1 MKKWKKAVLIGAG
14 AFAVVAGIAA
24 VVCIA
29 HYVGFAES
37 AGLKKTDYRTEELR
51 VEYDGI
57 SLYGKA
63 LIPDGDGPFPTVLY
77 AHGAESDYKADMTTL
92 KSLAM
97 SGIACYTFDF
107 YGWTDR
113 STGPQGVHWFHD
125 VPRGVDDSYE
135 KKVLQQV
142 EDLNAVI
149 EAAKGWDFVDTSRL
163 YLVGSSMGGATV
175 ATAAVTHSDD
185 IRGIV
190 LQYPAI
196 NLNLDATVSGAPLDV
211 NGYTGPVL
219 ILQGTKDVIVPIEMS
234 QNLTAHY
241 NTLRDD
247 HAELVIYEG
256 QPHVFTGKYKVL
268 AAKEIYR
275 FLEETAS

>member
-1 MKKWKKAVLIGAG
+1 
-14 AFAVVAGIAA
+14 
-24 VVCIA
+24 
-29 HYVGFAES
+29 
-37 AGLKKTDYRTEELR
+37 
-51 VEYDGI
+51 
-57 SLYGKA
+57 
-63 LIPDGDGPFPTVLY
+63 
-77 AHGAESDYKADMTTL
+77 
-92 KSLAM
+92 M
-97 SGIACYTFDF
+97 SGVACYTFDF

-135 KKVLQQV
+135 KKVLRQV

-149 EAAKGWDFVDTSRL
+149 EAAKGCAFVDTSRL
-163 YLVGSSMGGATV
+163 YLAGSSMGGATV

-190 LQYPAI
+190 LEYPAI
-196 NLNLDATVSGAPLDV
+196 NLNPEAMVSGAPLDV

-219 ILQGTKDVIVPIEMS
+219 ILQGTKDVIVPMEMS

-256 QPHVFTGKYKVL
+256 QSHVFTGKYKVL

-275 FLEETAS
+275 FLEKTAS

>member
-1 MKKWKKAVLIGAG
+1 MKKWMKAVLIGAG

-24 VVCIA
+24 IVCIA
-29 HYVGFAES
+29 HYVGFPEP
-37 AGLKKTDYRTEELR
+37 AGPEKTGCRTETLC
-51 VEYDGI
+51 VEYDVI

-63 LIPDGDGPFPTVLY
+63 LIPDGDGPFPTVIY
-77 AHGAESDYKADMTTL
+77 THGAESDDKADMTTL
-92 KSLAM
+92 KGLAM
-97 SGIACYTFDF
+97 SGVACYTFDF

-125 VPRGVDDSYE
+125 VPGGVDDSYE
-135 KKVLQQV
+135 KKVLRQV

-149 EAAKGWDFVDTSRL
+149 EAAKGWAFMDTSRL
-163 YLVGSSMGGATV
+163 YLAGSSMGGATV

-190 LQYPAI
+190 LEYPAI
-196 NLNLDATVSGAPLDV
+196 NLNPDAMVSGAPLDV

-219 ILQGTKDVIVPIEMS
+219 ILQGTKDVIVPMEMS
-234 QNLTAHY
+234 QNLATHY